1 MNGGEGNALGQFF
14 MDMAEDHALY
24 NDYLAN
30 PLETMRGRG
39 IAEDLI
45 SAVLE
50 GDLHHLHAHFRELQK
65 DASTVVILGTIV
77 RG

>member
-1 MNGGEGNALGQFF
+1 MNGGNGGALGQLF

-24 NDYLAN
+24 NDFLAN
-30 PLETMRGRG
+30 PLETMRNRG
-39 IAEDLI
+39 IEEDLI

-50 GDLHHLHAHFRELQK
+50 GDLHHLHMHFRELQE
-65 DASTVVILGTIV
+65 DSSTIIIRGTIV